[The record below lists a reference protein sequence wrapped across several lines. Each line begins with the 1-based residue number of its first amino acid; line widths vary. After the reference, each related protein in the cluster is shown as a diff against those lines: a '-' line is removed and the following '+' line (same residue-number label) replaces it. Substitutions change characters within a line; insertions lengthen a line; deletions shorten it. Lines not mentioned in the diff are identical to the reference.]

1 MILLLLKVWSVIRN
15 ITGYIADLFM
25 RYPLQFI
32 LVIVCCYALWQ
43 KTRYDAIAYDFEA
56 YKSSVQLHYDMQKAK
71 NEILRKQAET
81 IVKQLT
87 ENHTKEI
94 EAVKHEYE
102 KRNKLA
108 DITIT
113 DLRNRLRSKVSDSI
127 SLPIIDTNTERT
139 AEEWRDSYTAISG
152 QYQTLVEACTI
163 TTLDYNALRGW
174 ADTACNQVGCK

>member
-1 MILLLLKVWSVIRN
+1 MMIIWLFIKAAFSRVI
-15 ITGYIADLFM
+15 DLFT

-32 LVIVCCYALWQ
+32 LVLVCCYAFWQ

-56 YKSSVQLHYDMQKAK
+56 YKTSVQYQADMQKAK

-81 IVKQLT
+81 KVTNIVA
-87 ENHTKEI
+87 NHTKEL

-102 KRNKLA
+102 KRNKVA
-108 DITIT
+108 DITIA

-127 SLPIIDTNTERT
+127 SVPVIDTNTERT
-139 AEEWRDSYTAISG
+139 AEEWRGSYTAISN
-152 QYQTLVEACTI
+152 QYQTLIDACTI

-174 ADTACNQVGCK
+174 ADTACNQVGCE